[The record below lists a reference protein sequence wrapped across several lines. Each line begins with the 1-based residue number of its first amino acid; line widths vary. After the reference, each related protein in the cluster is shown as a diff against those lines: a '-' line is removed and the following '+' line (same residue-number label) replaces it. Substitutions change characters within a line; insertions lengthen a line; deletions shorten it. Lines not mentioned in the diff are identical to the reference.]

1 MAINTTSAILRD
13 GARNLVMQF
22 TGIADGPG
30 QEVNVTK
37 VDVSEL
43 SPPAA
48 TVAVANIEYSINSGE
63 VDLAWDADVPVI
75 FATLAG
81 QGWLDY
87 AKVTAMQNSAV
98 DANRTG
104 DIVLTTRGFDLD
116 SSYTVKL
123 TMIKKY

>member
-1 MAINTTSAILRD
+1 MAINTTSQILRD

-30 QEVNVTK
+30 QETNALK

-43 SPPAA
+43 SPLAA
-48 TVAVANIEYSINSGE
+48 TVAVERIDYAISGGE

-75 FATLAG
+75 FATLSG
-81 QGWLDY
+81 QGCFDY
-87 AKVTAMQNSAV
+87 CRVSGLQNNVA

-104 DIVLTTRGFDLD
+104 DILLSTRGFDLD
-116 SSYTVKL
+116 SSYTVTL
-123 TMIKKY
+123 SMIKRY

>member
-1 MAINTTSAILRD
+1 MAINTTSATLRD

-48 TVAVANIEYSINSGE
+48 TVSVKNIEYAVSSGE
-63 VDLAWDADVPVI
+63 VDLAWDADVPVV
-75 FATLAG
+75 FATLSG
-81 QGWLDY
+81 QGSFDY
-87 AKVTAMQNSAV
+87 SRVSGMQNNAV

-104 DIVLTTRGFDLD
+104 DIVLTTRGFDAD
-116 SSYTVKL
+116 CSYTVKL
-123 TMIKKY
+123 SMIKKY